1 MSHADAPML
10 SGRPRPIRG
19 FSKARRL
26 FKKQFWS
33 TSGEPFVD
41 GDVHIACQLRET
53 PLTNGVVGLEDKK
66 LSATRSPGVFD
77 WPRNSER
84 VKILPWSHEFSKLYF
99 SSG

>member
-1 MSHADAPML
+1 MSHTDAPML

-19 FSKARRL
+19 FSIARRL

-53 PLTNGVVGLEDKK
+53 LLTDGDVGHYDKESSESNPLDVFNRPCDAEGL
-66 LSATRSPGVFD
+66 
-77 WPRNSER
+77 N
-84 VKILPWSHEFSKLYF
+84 ILPSSHEFSKVYF
-99 SSG
+99 